1 MWKFQ
6 RLCLYIYTHTLVAN
20 PCDAWEYLLDEF
32 QEKKKKKKETSF
44 LSWSSKKKCMKFI
57 IKKKLKETAQNVIS

>member
-1 MWKFQ
+1 MRCMGIPIGW
-6 RLCLYIYTHTLVAN
+6 VSG
-20 PCDAWEYLLDEF
+20 
-32 QEKKKKKKETSF
+32 KKKKKKETSF

>member
-1 MWKFQ
+1 MRCMGIAIGW
-6 RLCLYIYTHTLVAN
+6 VSG
-20 PCDAWEYLLDEF
+20 
-32 QEKKKKKKETSF
+32 KKKKETSF